1 MPITREMNETALI
14 VVEKSFNAFNQFM
27 DQLEL
32 NLKMKLKL
40 IKCFLI
46 KN

>member
-14 VVEKSFNAFNQFM
+14 VVENSFNAFNQFM

-32 NLKMKLKL
+32 KLKNE
-40 IKCFLI
+40 IKI
-46 KN
+46 N